1 GFDPRGVGSSEPQ
14 IACQT
19 DAERDADRAKNWP
32 GFMPTSTPAQVQA
45 ANDAS
50 KAFVA
55 ACLDTISDQGVN
67 GKAVLA
73 QVGTT
78 NVAKDVDVLRAVL
91 GDAKL
96 TYVGWSYGT
105 SIGTQ
110 YAEQFPGNV
119 RAMILDGA

>member
-1 GFDPRGVGSSEPQ
+1 QGSVLFNPGGPGASGMSIIATIAKYQADPALNASFDLVGFDPRGVGSSEPQ

-55 ACLDTISDQGVN
+55 ACLDTISDQGVD
-67 GKAVLA
+67 GKAFLA

-78 NVAKDVDVLRAVL
+78 NVAKD
-91 GDAKL
+91 
-96 TYVGWSYGT
+96 
-105 SIGTQ
+105 
-110 YAEQFPGNV
+110 
-119 RAMILDGA
+119 